1 MSQHA
6 ERSSSPR
13 PHLGR
18 VRAEP
23 KREDRAVTTLELF
36 LDLVFVFALTQVTAF
51 MADHLTATGLVQ
63 GLLVIAL
70 LWWSWTGYAWL
81 GNLVEADEGVARIG
95 MFAAMAAMFVLAL
108 CIPEAFD
115 DLPGGLDGPVVV
127 AVCYLVFRM
136 LHLGLFYL
144 LSGDDSGL
152 RGQLLRFTPAVL
164 AGTAL
169 LLVAAGT
176 DGAAQTWL
184 WAAALAADYGGT
196 WLGGARG
203 WRIRSARHFAER
215 HGLIVIIAL
224 GESIV
229 AIGVGVA
236 LLPISWPIVVA
247 SVLGLT
253 LSGAL
258 WWAYFDMTALRA
270 ERAFAATPD
279 DDRARFGRDAYTFV
293 HLPLV
298 AGVVLLALGLKKV
311 LEYVGDTE
319 AHGLADPLKGVALIA
334 LVGGVGLYLL
344 ASVAFAASAGA
355 AVERVRLVVA
365 LLLLPLAW
373 AGSALPALAMLGV
386 LTGVMVALVAYE
398 SLRDAEARHRLR
410 HEDGHAATSV

>member
-1 MSQHA
+1 MSTPRRGRRLEA
-6 ERSSSPR
+6 VDERESASP
-13 PHLGR
+13 
-18 VRAEP
+18 
-23 KREDRAVTTLELF
+23 LELF
-36 LDLVFVFALTQVTAF
+36 FDLVFVFALTQVTEF
-51 MADHLTATGLVQ
+51 MAEDASAVDVLRGV
-63 GLLVIAL
+63 LVITVM
-70 LWWSWTGYAWL
+70 WWCWIGYSWL
-81 GNLVEADEGVARIG
+81 CSLVRAEQGAMRIG
-95 MFAAMAAMFVLAL
+95 LFAAMGAVFVQAIT
-108 CIPEAFD
+108 IPEAFD

-410 HEDGHAATSV
+410 HEDGHAATSA